1 MNKFKSIFC
10 AVMLFMVCTVMCVG
24 CSFNFAGED
33 DAGDDEKTTQI
44 TISLTEAESAILG
57 ALQNKAGQI
66 NKDPF
71 QKWGNFEFA
80 SVLRDFN
87 PDTNELIASQ
97 KTSLFATCENGVY
110 DRVYETYEL
119 NDLLYDEHSIRE
131 HYTVGDIQYTYKDSS
146 VVADNLD
153 EVGLPTEAD
162 VVKKLF
168 ADDFLYLVFG
178 NKVTKEVTTN
188 GYTLVFKNGF
198 QGLVNYLC
206 IMRNKDVEEYAEF
219 YLKQFEAMYSEAHLA
234 VAYAE
239 AYVKLLVEFDKQN
252 NITEIIFSYVA
263 FEPSMYVKSKAV
275 IVAKKSTANISAPEW
290 YLDYIGVDAK

>member
-1 MNKFKSIFC
+1 MNKLKSIFC
-10 AVMLFMVCTVMCVG
+10 AVMLFMVCAIMCVG
-24 CSFNFAGED
+24 CSFGKDNLPSDSDSKE
-33 DAGDDEKTTQI
+33 I

-66 NKDPF
+66 NRDPF

-110 DRVYETYEL
+110 DRVYATYEL

-131 HYTVGDIQYTYKDSS
+131 SYTVDNIQYTYENSS
-146 VVADNLD
+146 VSNDNVD
-153 EVGLPTEAD
+153 KVELPSEAD

-178 NKVTKEVTTN
+178 NEVTKKVTTN
-188 GYTLVFKNGF
+188 GYTLAFKNGL
-198 QGLVNYLC
+198 QGLVNFLC
-206 IMRNKDVEEYAEF
+206 IMKNEDVEEYAEF
-219 YLKQFEAMYSEAHLA
+219 YLKQFEAMYSEAQLA

-263 FEPSMYVKSKAV
+263 FEPWRYVKSEAV
-275 IVAKKSTANISAPEW
+275 IVAKKSTANIPVPEW
-290 YLDYIGVDAK
+290 YLNRL